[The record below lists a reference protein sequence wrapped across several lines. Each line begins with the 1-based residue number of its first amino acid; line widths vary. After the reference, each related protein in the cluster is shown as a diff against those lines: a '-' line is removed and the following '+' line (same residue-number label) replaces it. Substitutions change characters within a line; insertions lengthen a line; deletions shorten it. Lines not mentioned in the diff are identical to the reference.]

1 MKKITA
7 HTTEKIVI
15 INQNGKITDLGIADI
30 TAKPIRTNKGFFMID
45 RKLIEMKTGD
55 NAIDFLFWIMRKM
68 SNQNTVF
75 YGRDENIA
83 KDLGV
88 CRQTIAALKKDFE
101 ERNLIR
107 FRNGVIILNPSFI
120 FRGNPTARENV
131 QVLYTNFKPD
141 KGDRAE
147 DSP

>member
-1 MKKITA
+1 MKKINA
-7 HTTEKIVI
+7 YTTEKIVI
-15 INQNGKITDLGIADI
+15 INQEGKVTNLGEAVITSKTIS
-30 TAKPIRTNKGFFMID
+30 TNKGFFMLD

-88 CRQTIAALKKDFE
+88 CRQTVAALKKDFE

-107 FRNGVIILNPSFI
+107 FKSGVIILNPDFI
-120 FRGNPTARENV
+120 FRGNPIARENV
-131 QVLYTNFKPD
+131 RLLYLNFKTD

>member
-7 HTTEKIVI
+7 HTTEKII
-15 INQNGKITDLGIADI
+15 IIDQNGRATDLGIADI
-30 TAKPIRTNKGFFMID
+30 SAKSIRTNKGFFMLD
-45 RKLIEMKTGD
+45 RTLIEMKTGD

-88 CRQTIAALKKDFE
+88 CRQTVAALKKDFE

-107 FRNGVIILNPSFI
+107 FRSGVIMLNPKFI
-120 FRGNPTARENV
+120 FRGNPTARENM
-131 QVLYTNFKPD
+131 QTLYANFKPD
-141 KGDRAE
+141 
-147 DSP
+147 STNYS